1 MRDVLRTRSQVAL
14 PTCAANPV
22 IFLFAQH
29 NARNWFKKDE
39 WWVPSLWWVPG
50 SLRTV
55 GSCEPWGWSVQLSHR
70 VKWKVCKQ
78 LEYLRFNVSMS
89 CICSQCQWSQD
100 APVDCMSA
108 RLCYRVSL
116 ASRSV
121 QRGFASSDRNTVGE
135 HWLNHRKRKFQRNQ
149 YGKCAGLG
157 KLRYVCGCC

>member
-22 IFLFAQH
+22 ILLFAQH
-29 NARNWFKKDE
+29 KARNWFKNDE
-39 WWVPSLWWVPG
+39 WGEYQVLWGQSVAVSPG
-50 SLRTV
+50 A
-55 GSCEPWGWSVQLSHR
+55 GPYNWAIAWSERSANS
-70 VKWKVCKQ
+70 WNTCG
-78 LEYLRFNVSMS
+78 FNVSMS